1 MFQKLQLGLPFSS
14 VVIREK
20 SKKVKFSYIMTV
32 TPCLL
37 GVLGPLDPGG
47 LAK

>member
-20 SKKVKFSYIMTV
+20 SKKVKFSMTV